1 MNNEFIA
8 MNLVSSS
15 LWFVAKVLN
24 LAVWTNIIFV
34 KTFFYITPS
43 KIFLISGDF
52 FIESSDS
59 VERTKDRQMCE
70 DRIHELLLQEVDE
83 DNVNNES
90 DVNSS
95 LYSHWTLSLMSIEA
109 SSY

>member
-1 MNNEFIA
+1 MNKYHFC
-8 MNLVSSS
+8 
-15 LWFVAKVLN
+15 KD
-24 LAVWTNIIFV
+24 
-34 KTFFYITPS
+34 
-43 KIFLISGDF
+43 FLLHYTKQDLFDIREF